1 MKIAGI
7 DPAMLPAEEIL
18 VLPRGEKNIVFRARG
33 LPDMDEFDKL
43 CPEPKPPVRLTK
55 VGKEPDEEDANWRSA
70 MLAHGRRRVAYM
82 VVKSLEPSEI
92 EWDTVDPD
100 NPKTWTN
107 YAADLRRAGFSQ
119 VEINRIVGLVWEANC
134 LDEAKL
140 ERARQVFA
148 RGQQPVS
155 DASSGQNTEPQST
168 PSGEPASDSVSGP
181 QA

>member
-7 DPAMLPAEEIL
+7 DPGSLPAEDIL
-18 VLPRGEKNIVFRARG
+18 VLPRGEENIVFRARG

-55 VGKEPDEEDANWRSA
+55 AGKEPNEEDANWRSA

-82 VVKSLEPSEI
+82 VVKSLEPSQI

-107 YAADLRRAGFSQ
+107 YTDDLRRAGFSQ

-140 ERARQVFA
+140 EAARAVFL
-148 RGQQPVS
+148 RGQQPAS
-155 DASSGQNTEPQST
+155 DASSGQNTEPAST
-168 PSGEPASDSVSGP
+168 PSGEPASDSASGP

>member
-1 MKIAGI
+1 MIIGGI
-7 DPAMLPAEEIL
+7 DPGTLSAEEVL
-18 VLPRGEKNIVFRARG
+18 VLPRGEESIVFRARG
-33 LPDMDEFDKL
+33 LADMDEFDKL
-43 CPEPKPPVRLTK
+43 CPDPKPPVRLTK
-55 VGKEPDEEDANWRSA
+55 AGKEPNEEDANWRSA

-100 NPKTWTN
+100 NPKTWLN
-107 YAADLRRAGFSQ
+107 YTDDLRRAGFSQ

-140 ERARQVFA
+140 EAARAVFL
-148 RGQQPVS
+148 RGQQPAN
-155 DASSGQNTEPQST
+155 DAFSGPSTEPAST
-168 PSGEPASDSVSGP
+168 PSGEPASDSASGP

>member
-1 MKIAGI
+1 MRIGGI
-7 DPAMLPAEEIL
+7 DPGTLPAEEIL
-18 VLPRGEKNIVFRARG
+18 ALPRGEEQIVFRARG
-33 LPDMDEFDKL
+33 LPDMEEFDTL
-43 CPEPKPPVRLTK
+43 RPEPKPPVRLTRA
-55 VGKEPDEEDANWRSA
+55 GKEPNEDDANWRSA

-107 YAADLRRAGFSQ
+107 CTEDLRGAGFSQ

-148 RGQQPVS
+148 RGQQPDS
-155 DASSGQNTEPQST
+155 DASSGPSTEPQNT
-168 PSGEPASDSVSGP
+168 PSGEPASDSASGP
-181 QA
+181 QE

>member
-7 DPAMLPAEEIL
+7 DPGTLPAEEVL
-18 VLPRGEKNIVFRARG
+18 VLPRGEEQIVFRARG
-33 LPDMDEFDKL
+33 LADMEEFDKL
-43 CPEPKPPVRLTK
+43 CPEPQPPVRLTQA
-55 VGKEPDEEDANWRSA
+55 GKEPNEEDANWRSA

-107 YAADLRRAGFSQ
+107 YADDLRQAGFSQ
-119 VEINRIVGLVWEANC
+119 VEVNRITQLVWEANC

-140 ERARQVFA
+140 EQARAVFR
-148 RGQQPVS
+148 RGQQHKS
-155 DASSGQNTEPQST
+155 ASSGPSTEPEST
-168 PSGEPASDSVSGP
+168 PSGELASDSESVP

>member
-1 MKIAGI
+1 MRIGGVN
-7 DPAMLPAEEIL
+7 PASLPAEEIL
-18 VLPRGEKNIVFRARG
+18 VLPRGEEQIVFRARG
-33 LPDMDEFDKL
+33 LSDMDEFDKL
-43 CPEPKPPVRLTK
+43 CPEPDPPVRLTK
-55 VGKEPDEEDANWRSA
+55 AGKEPNEEDANWQSA

-82 VVKSLEPSEI
+82 VVKSLQPSNI

-107 YAADLRRAGFSQ
+107 YTDDLRRAGFSQ
-119 VEINRIVGLVWEANC
+119 VEVNRIVGLVWEANC

-140 ERARQVFA
+140 EQARQVFLH
-148 RGQQPVS
+148 GQQLR
-155 DASSGQNTEPQST
+155 DASSGPSTEPPST